1 MHFAQFQLWIPFC
14 SFSWA
19 LLRAHSCAR
28 LLRGFCFPG
37 SSLNSFG
44 SLPECSPSVWEQK
57 PSLLGASRKRGKK
70 GETQMY
76 LNSVTVVGFLGAD
89 PEQRQR
95 NSDGTKFTVLS
106 VATQRSWKNAQDEW
120 SSKTEWHRVCIF
132 RPRLADYVLD
142 SVKKGS
148 HVLVEGSPASSTFE
162 NQPVKAKTLQPQ
174 RLPRG
179 PFVPTPCGG
188 STAANRNP
196 RRSLPPQR
204 LRKKLPSL
212 PERLRSERGAHR
224 PRLSPGPF
232 FCWPQLRPSHRKF
245 TTLFRSG

>member
-1 MHFAQFQLWIPFC
+1 MTF
-14 SFSWA
+14 SFRPSSWA
-19 LLRAHSCAR
+19 RLRANSCAR
-28 LLRGFCFPG
+28 QLRVFCFPG
-37 SSLNSFG
+37 SSPQHPG
-44 SLPECSPSVWEQK
+44 SLPECSRSLWEQK
-57 PSLLGASRKRGKK
+57 PSPLGAPRKWGRKRRN
-70 GETQMY
+70 TMY
-76 LNSVTVVGFLGAD
+76 LNSATIVGFVGAD
-89 PEQRQR
+89 PEQRQAR
-95 NSDGTKFTVLS
+95 NNGAKFTVLS